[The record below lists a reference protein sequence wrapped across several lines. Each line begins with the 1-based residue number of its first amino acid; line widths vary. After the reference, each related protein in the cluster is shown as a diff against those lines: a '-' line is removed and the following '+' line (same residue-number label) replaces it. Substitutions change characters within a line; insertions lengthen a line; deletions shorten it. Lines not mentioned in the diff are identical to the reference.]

1 MAPGYEAKD
10 KATGAP
16 LVMKLLKTLNGLN
29 QSPKNWHGTID
40 AFIVGIAFNALKSDP
55 CVHIF
60 NGTTTMKQGLSTDDD
75 STVILTLYV
84 DDVLLEGGSKATLEM
99 IKGKLMS
106 RSKMSDMGDVSRVL
120 GMQLTRLVK
129 QDRSPSTRRT
139 TPGDCLSSTAC
150 KTTGRWG
157 RRGTARSCSWCNRKG
172 AFWTTRQSG
181 VFKRLMATPCTL
193 VR

>member
-1 MAPGYEAKD
+1 MCIRDRAKNE
-10 KATGAP
+10 ATGAP
-16 LVMKLLKTLNGLN
+16 LVIKLFKSLHGLH

-106 RSKMSDMGDVSRVL
+106 RFEMSDMGDVSRVL
-120 GMQLTRLVK
+120 GMQVTRDNQAGSLTICLLYT
-129 QDRSPSTRRT
+129 SPSPRDAT
-139 TPGDCLSSTAC
+139 LSRMPSSA
-150 KTTGRWG
+150 
-157 RRGTARSCSWCNRKG
+157 
-172 AFWTTRQSG
+172 
-181 VFKRLMATPCTL
+181 
-193 VR
+193 